1 MAALPVDRVRR
12 LRLAAQR
19 LTPSSAAATALEAT
33 RSVVGIQAQDVRASG
48 LSLRSRVPGLTR
60 AALDADPGL
69 VRTWTFRG
77 TVHLIAADD
86 LPWIH
91 ALTGARNAARFEAWI
106 EKRGEVELFSEL
118 RPAIA
123 DRLQERPM
131 AKAELL
137 ESLAADGHPV
147 PRTTATNVLMPWLA
161 AQGLV
166 SGLPDGRF
174 RASEPP
180 PPVGEDDALETMGR
194 RYLAGHAP
202 AGPPDLARW
211 SGLPLGMARR
221 ALDAAGAEPAGDD
234 LLVPP
239 GGLDEDPPPAPPAL
253 LLAGFDT
260 AMLGWRTREPLVA
273 AADDRHSPAGRRDHP
288 GRRAR
293 SRASGRDWRLTGSGS
308 RRRLTVEWFGRP
320 PSVAGARGRGRGRR
334 ALSRR
339 SARCLD

>member
-106 EKRGEVELFSEL
+106 EKRGEVELFREL

-123 DRLQERPM
+123 DRLHERPM

-180 PPVGEDDALETMGR
+180 PPVDEDDALETMGR

-221 ALDAAGAEPAGDD
+221 ALDAAGA
-234 LLVPP
+234 
-239 GGLDEDPPPAPPAL
+239 
-253 LLAGFDT
+253 
-260 AMLGWRTREPLVA
+260 R
-273 AADDRHSPAGRRDHP
+273 AGRRRP
-288 GRRAR
+288 ARPARRAR
-293 SRASGRDWRLTGSGS
+293 RGPAAGSAGPPAGGLRHLDARAGAPASRWSPRPTTAKSCRAAGSSGPSRSLAGERPGSG
-308 RRRLTVEWFGRP
+308 
-320 PSVAGARGRGRGRR
+320 A
-334 ALSRR
+334 
-339 SARCLD
+339 